1 MRASTGPPVRLL
13 DVRRIARQPR
23 YQTDYPFGMTTQEIT
38 EASGYWFP
46 DDDATQRGVAVL
58 NALRRYRAA
67 ETAMRRRTRDSMGMG
82 ETDLLAIRHLLQAQ
96 RSGHAVSPKDLSAY
110 LKISSASTTI
120 LVDRLVKSGHV
131 RREPHP
137 TDRRGLIIVP
147 TVETDAEVRATLGV
161 MHRRMMGIAEG
172 LSAQD
177 ARVVAVFLEQMRTAV
192 DQVDP
197 PVVAH

>member
-1 MRASTGPPVRLL
+1 VRARTGPPVRQL
-13 DVRRIARQPR
+13 DVRRLARQPGH
-23 YQTDYPFGMTTQEIT
+23 QTDYPSRMTTQEIT

-82 ETDLLAIRHLLQAQ
+82 ETDLLAVRHLLQAQ

-197 PVVAH
+197 PVVVH

>member
-1 MRASTGPPVRLL
+1 MS
-13 DVRRIARQPR
+13 
-23 YQTDYPFGMTTQEIT
+23 TQEIT

-58 NALRRYRAA
+58 NALRRYRSA

-82 ETDLLAIRHLLQAQ
+82 ETDLLAVRHLLQAQ
-96 RSGHAVSPKDLSAY
+96 RAGRSVSPKDLSAY
-110 LKISSASTTI
+110 LRISSASTTI

-147 TVETDAEVRATLGV
+147 TVETDAEVRATLGI
-161 MHRRMMGIAEG
+161 MHRRMMQIAEG
-172 LSAQD
+172 LSATD
-177 ARVVAVFLEQMRTAV
+177 ARVVAMFLEEMRVAV

>member
-1 MRASTGPPVRLL
+1 
-13 DVRRIARQPR
+13 
-23 YQTDYPFGMTTQEIT
+23 MTTQEIT